1 MRLDVKWKNREKR
14 DDKEHH
20 EKVRFFIYL
29 SFRLVFFVL
38 FLIKRLAHFLI
49 CYFLM
54 QENAIP
60 EKCDPGSI
68 CVTWNPGPCTWNL
81 SPGTWNPGPIGRTR
95 DLGPLRGTRTW
106 HPLPGA

>member
-29 SFRLVFFVL
+29 SFRMVFFVL

-68 CVTWNPGPCTWNL
+68 CVTWNL